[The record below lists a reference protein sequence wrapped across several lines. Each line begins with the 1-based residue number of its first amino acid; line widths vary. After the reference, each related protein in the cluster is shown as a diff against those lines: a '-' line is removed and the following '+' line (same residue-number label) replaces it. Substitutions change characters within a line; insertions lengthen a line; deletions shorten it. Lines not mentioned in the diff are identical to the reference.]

1 MEEGEVEM
9 VVVVVEENRARQ
21 ESPKEKRNRKAGIV

>member
-9 VVVVVEENRARQ
+9 VVVEENRARQ